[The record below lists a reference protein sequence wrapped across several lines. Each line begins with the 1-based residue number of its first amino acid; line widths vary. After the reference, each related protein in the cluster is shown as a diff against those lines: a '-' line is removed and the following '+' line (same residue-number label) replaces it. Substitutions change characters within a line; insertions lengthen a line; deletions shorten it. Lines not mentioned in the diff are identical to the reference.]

1 MGSDSFATLSVPPR
15 LRVRGCFRE
24 HGTGRWNER
33 KVGGVEWADRMSPT
47 PTVRHP
53 SLESDS
59 MTSRRILAL
68 AGLMLTGSMIS
79 TLPALAQQG
88 APPPAADRRG
98 PPPDGRRG
106 PPTVDARVQ
115 RMTADLGLSA
125 EQATR
130 VRTLLTAERREAD
143 SLLADR
149 ARRQDAE
156 RAAMMTMR
164 TGTEK
169 SLSAILT
176 SDQRLKH
183 DAMRARGG
191 EGRGGRD
198 GRGPGRGGNGRR
210 HGGDRNRR

>member
-1 MGSDSFATLSVPPR
+1 
-15 LRVRGCFRE
+15 
-24 HGTGRWNER
+24 
-33 KVGGVEWADRMSPT
+33 
-47 PTVRHP
+47 
-53 SLESDS
+53 

-68 AGLMLTGSMIS
+68 AGLMLTGSMIA
-79 TLPALAQQG
+79 TLPAFAQQG
-88 APPPAADRRG
+88 PPPQAADRRG

-125 EQATR
+125 EQATK
-130 VRTLLTAERREAD
+130 VRALLTAERRQAD

-156 RAAMMTMR
+156 RAAMMSMR
-164 TGTEK
+164 TSTEK
-169 SLSAILT
+169 SLSGILT

-198 GRGPGRGGNGRR
+198 GRGPGRGGKGRR